1 MYRNQSPKKSNEVRT
16 LGIRAPPSSPPMEGL
31 RRSINTPIQR
41 KAKMVKSV
49 TEKASEPGSTSK
61 TLPLILQYT
70 AATVQAT
77 PIPKN
82 TLTALLPVTFPT
94 HASAYWSWVAATLL
108 AKVSGKR
115 VVGKRLIVKEVLFP
129 YYSG

>member
-1 MYRNQSPKKSNEVRT
+1 MYRNQSPKKSSEVRT
-16 LGIRAPPSSPPMEGL
+16 LGIRGPPSSPPMEGL

-49 TEKASEPGSTSK
+49 TEKASEPGSTSN
-61 TLPLILQYT
+61 TLPLTLQYT

-115 VVGKRLIVKEVLFP
+115 VVGKILIVKQVLVT
-129 YYSG
+129 YYFG